1 MSSSSSSQST
11 EALDEKEMLDGIDVN
26 LVKWEEFSL
35 CLEEHFHALEM
46 FNRKPNGKPMG
57 HR

>member
-1 MSSSSSSQST
+1 MSSSSSSAKKET
-11 EALDEKEMLDGIDVN
+11 FDEILNEIDVN